1 MNRQQIEKLYGLHN
15 NLLTAFDINDL
26 EDCADTLKDILENVR
41 KGKGE
46 NSEVIGLLEKAD
58 AAIFDVVC
66 AFEEYE
72 ISGFFAA
79 VVGNNSELRAIF
91 KENVQYA
98 CSQIAEI
105 LRRNMQ

>member
-1 MNRQQIEKLYGLHN
+1 MNQQQIEKLKYLHKS
-15 NLLTAFDINDL
+15 LVMAFDVNDL
-26 EDCADTLKDILENVR
+26 EDCADILKDILENVR

-46 NSEVIGLLEKAD
+46 NSEVIELLEKAD
-58 AAIFDVVC
+58 AAIFEVLC